1 MRARISLGTTIALIF
16 IAIALAVSLTMIF
29 AMDKFSSTVTEVN
42 KKQVMYEYLT
52 EVDKTVRD
60 NYAGFIDES
69 KLQNGLAAS
78 YMDAIGDKYADY
90 LTPDEYASVLQEKE
104 GTDDSFGISIALTG
118 LDRAMT
124 IVRVNEGSV
133 ADAAGIKVG
142 DVLVSIDSV
151 KFSSTEQDYE
161 EAVSY
166 LNDANKALITIRRD
180 GKEQSFD
187 LVAASYQIQSVTS
200 EMLEDSI
207 AYIRI
212 SSFNAL
218 TVDQFRTA
226 IEKVN
231 KQGSAAY
238 IFDLRDNTGGTLEA
252 ASEIIGF
259 LLPIGTYGYVV
270 DGKENREPLIADSA
284 YELNG
289 KAVVLVNKATAG
301 EAELFAGTLQEL
313 GLAKVYGERTFG
325 KSYRQEYFPIASDN
339 AAVKLTVSQMHLLK
353 SGSWEDAGIT
363 PDKEM
368 EAPTNYVNV
377 DSLLRGQDTFLNEA
391 ILYIDKQGLNAQGET
406 SIQPSEETSDEQQ
419 TTVSKKE
426 TKTTTTQ
433 KQKKQ

>member
-29 AMDKFSSTVTEVN
+29 AMDKFSNTVTEVN

-90 LTPDEYASVLQEKE
+90 LTPDEYAAVLQERE
-104 GTDDSFGISIALTG
+104 GTDDSFGISIARTG
-118 LDRAMT
+118 LEQVIT
-124 IVRVNEGSV
+124 VVQVNEGSV
-133 ADAAGIKVG
+133 ANAAGIKVG
-142 DVLVSIDSV
+142 DILVSIDSV
-151 KFSSTEQDYE
+151 KFSSTEEDFE

-166 LNDANKALITIRRD
+166 LNDANKALITILRD

-187 LVAASYQIQSVTS
+187 LVAAPYQIQSVQS
-200 EMLEDSI
+200 EMLQDSI

-218 TVDQFRTA
+218 TVEQFRTA
-226 IEKVN
+226 IEKVT
-231 KQGSAAY
+231 KEGSAAY
-238 IFDLRDNTGGTLEA
+238 IFDLRDNAGGTLEA

-259 LLPIGTYGYVV
+259 LLPIGTYAYVS
-270 DGKENREPLIADSA
+270 DSKGNRDPLIADSA

-325 KSYRQEYFPIASDN
+325 RSHRQEYFPIASDN
-339 AAVKLTVSQMHLLK
+339 AAVKLTVSKMELLK
-353 SGSWEDAGIT
+353 AGAWEDDGII
-363 PDKEM
+363 PDKEI

-377 DSLLRGQDTFLNEA
+377 DSMPRDQDAFLNEA
-391 ILYIDKQGLNAQGET
+391 ILYIDKQGLNAPTET
-406 SIQPSEETSDEQQ
+406 SGQTDENSSAEKET
-419 TTVSKKE
+419 TGKKT
-426 TKTTTTQ
+426 TKTTST
-433 KQKKQ
+433 KKQNKQ